1 MAPAHVVTGQAP
13 PSLQVR
19 MGSDWWCRTNWWC
32 RHGICLF
39 QGFWTFHGT
48 DITRNDQY
56 KNLQCQPD
64 LSVYNV
70 TRCMVYFEK
79 DVHVNTHHAIEIA
92 ASFSGYGTQEA
103 SLATLTLQYMLAIL
117 QLCQGSFQ
125 RLPSLFQ
132 AWVALCGW
140 TLDFWNASHALQTL
154 VGCHF
159 SCRKVTSESQ
169 TIVVMYII
177 RWVKTFKQ
185 VVRNRMLLGLLSRSC
200 WLDYSKRM
208 IRYCI
213 EPIFRQGLDFCVP
226 WVGYSRDPKVAR
238 LALGMEVGEG
248 AIWRQ
253 SCASAAVSL
262 KIHNMSFL
270 EL

>member
-1 MAPAHVVTGQAP
+1 
-13 PSLQVR
+13 
-19 MGSDWWCRTNWWC
+19 MGLISQEMTRT
-32 RHGICLF
+32 RIF
-39 QGFWTFHGT
+39 
-48 DITRNDQY
+48 R
-56 KNLQCQPD
+56 CQQD
-64 LSVYNV
+64 LSVYH
-70 TRCMVYFEK
+70 CYK
-79 DVHVNTHHAIEIA
+79 VHGLFWERSSRQYASCNWNCCQLQRLWHSGRFSSNTTPTIA
-92 ASFSGYGTQEA
+92 AFLSTIFDFAVQSV
-103 SLATLTLQYMLAIL
+103 LAIL

-159 SCRKVTSESQ
+159 CYKVTSELQ

-177 RWVKTFKQ
+177 RWVKTLKQ

-213 EPIFRQGLDFCVP
+213 EPIFRQGLDFCVL
-226 WVGYSRDPKVAR
+226 WVVYSRDPRVAR

-253 SCASAAVSL
+253 SCAPAAFSL
-262 KIHNMSFL
+262 KIHKMSFL
-270 EL
+270 ELYITMVYYIHPHI